1 MSKQIGTDEK
11 PFTFRKSIYG
21 KSDGGK
27 GARPRPGV
35 YTQQYKDNFD
45 KNAFSIFD
53 DIKNKDYLNI
63 VHKSG
68 IKYPGIC

>member
-35 YTQQYKDNFD
+35 YTKQYRDNWD
-45 KNAFSIFD
+45 KIFKKGESNGSK
-53 DIKNKDYLNI
+53 KNND
-63 VHKSG
+63 
-68 IKYPGIC
+68 

>member
-1 MSKQIGTDEK
+1 MSKQIGTDDK

-35 YTQQYKDNFD
+35 YTKQYRDNWDLIFGKSEELGEKDGN
-45 KNAFSIFD
+45 
-53 DIKNKDYLNI
+53 NK
-63 VHKSG
+63 KE
-68 IKYPGIC
+68 K

>member
-1 MSKQIGTDEK
+1 MSKQIGTDDK

-45 KNAFSIFD
+45 KIFG
-53 DIKNKDYLNI
+53 K
-63 VHKSG
+63 KSG
-68 IKYPGIC
+68 DKNDKTKD